1 MVTQR
6 MEALARSAAAKVFNI
21 DVLCT
26 IRQRTRGTR
35 VLHTRFITNENLI
48 GLVNGIGVLIHHDG
62 RAGWF
67 CPVAFIFGERT
78 GLMVNRWFAPRAES
92 AEQRSSG
99 VNLAL
104 NRIS

>member
-6 MEALARSAAAKVFNI
+6 MEALARSARAKFFNI

-48 GLVNGIGVLIHHDG
+48 VLVNGIGVLIHHVG
-62 RAGWF
+62 AGVRF
-67 CPVAFIFGERT
+67 CPTAFIFGERA
-78 GLMVNRWFAPRAES
+78 GLMVNRFFSRP
-92 AEQRSSG
+92 
-99 VNLAL
+99 
-104 NRIS
+104 